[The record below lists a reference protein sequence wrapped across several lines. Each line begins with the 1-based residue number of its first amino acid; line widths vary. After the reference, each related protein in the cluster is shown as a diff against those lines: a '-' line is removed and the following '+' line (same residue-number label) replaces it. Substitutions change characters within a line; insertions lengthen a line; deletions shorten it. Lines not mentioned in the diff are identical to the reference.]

1 MRIFTILVA
10 LLVAAHTI
18 SGQTTAPAILWQKLL
33 GGNLAEEARFL
44 QLTPDGGCVFT
55 GYARSA
61 NGDVTVNK
69 GDDDLWVVKLDENGA
84 MQWQHTYGGTGQE
97 WGRHIQLTA
106 DGGYILAG
114 HNTTANENGDI
125 HGNKGGFDY
134 WILKLNYTGQLE
146 WQKSLGG
153 SSLDLAYR
161 IQQTADGNYVVFGGT
176 KSIDGDITGK
186 ITSDADYWLVKLDPE
201 GSILWEKTIGGIGH
215 EEGSSIEL
223 TDDGGFI
230 LSGFTDSNNGD
241 VTGNHG
247 DFDAH
252 LVKTDNDGNIQWS
265 RCYGGMYNDAARDAR
280 QTADGG
286 YIMTGY
292 TNSNDGDV
300 SGNHGGQDAW
310 VVKLDADGLIQWQK
324 TLGGTSLEYA
334 YYIEQARDNSGYL
347 VTGHNGSDNG
357 DVSDNHGLYDCW
369 AVKIDAGGN
378 LLWQKSL
385 GGSEQDYGRAITQT
399 YTGDYLIGGYAS
411 SIDGDVT
418 GKHGGPGSKD
428 AWIIKLQGNCVLQP
442 YYQDSDGDSY
452 GNPAVSKMSCISPP
466 GFVLNSSDCND
477 GFISIH
483 PGAEELF
490 NGFDDD
496 CDIDI
501 DEGFRSAI
509 YGSTLVAGV
518 ENILTCSNAI
528 SGFFGA
534 DMDSART
541 NEKQMES
548 GMEKEN
554 TGNSLSEYSPD
565 HTSGYSGFTGY
576 RNDSEKQSLNIY
588 PNPVTAEIL
597 VSIFSDKPIVAQI
610 TLLDAIGKP
619 IAIITKAEFAVGNHE
634 IAFNRGS
641 FETGVYFIQLRT
653 KTGTIIKKLFFAPN

>member
-1 MRIFTILVA
+1 MKVFTILFA
-10 LLVAAHTI
+10 LLVAAYTI

-33 GGNLAEEARFL
+33 GGSMGEEARFL

-69 GDDDLWVVKLDENGA
+69 GDDDLWVVKLDENGSI
-84 MQWQHTYGGTGQE
+84 QWQQTYGGTGQE
-97 WGRHIQLTA
+97 WGRHIQLTT

-114 HNTTANENGDI
+114 HNTTANENGDV
-125 HGNKGGFDY
+125 HGNKGGFDF
-134 WILKLNYTGQLE
+134 WILKLSNSGQLE
-146 WQKSLGG
+146 WQQSLGG

-176 KSIDGDITGK
+176 KSIDGNVTGK
-186 ITSDADYWLVKLDPE
+186 STSDADYWLVKLDPV
-201 GSILWEKTIGGIGH
+201 GNILWEKTIGGIGH

-286 YIMTGY
+286 YIMAGY
-292 TNSNDGDV
+292 TNSDDGDV

-310 VVKLDADGLIQWQK
+310 VVKLNADGLIQWQK
-324 TLGGTSLEYA
+324 ALGGTSLEYA
-334 YYIEQARDNSGYL
+334 YYIEQARDKSGYL

-369 AVKIDAGGN
+369 AVKLDPDGY

-399 YTGDYLIGGYAS
+399 YTGDYLISGYAS

-428 AWIIKLQGNCVLQP
+428 AWIIKLQGTCLLQP
-442 YYQDSDGDSY
+442 YYLDSDGDSY
-452 GNPAVSKMSCISPP
+452 GDAAVSTNCCMPP
-466 GFVLNSSDCND
+466 PEFVSNSSDCND
-477 GFISIH
+477 DNTNIH
-483 PGAEELF
+483 PDADELF
-490 NGFDDD
+490 NEIDDD
-496 CDIDI
+496 CDVDI
-501 DEGFRSAI
+501 DEGWRTAINSSAP
-509 YGSTLVAGV
+509 VPGV
-518 ENILTCSNAI
+518 ENTQTYSNSIADL
-528 SGFFGA
+528 FGA
-534 DMDSART
+534 VMDSADR
-541 NEKQMES
+541 NEKQALS
-548 GMEKEN
+548 GVEEN
-554 TGNSLSEYSPD
+554 KADTSPD
-565 HTSGYSGFTGY
+565 DYIPDYYFDNSSLPGKMNAGVL
-576 RNDSEKQSLNIY
+576 QSINIY
-588 PNPVTAEIL
+588 PNPVTTIIL
-597 VSIFSDKPIVAQI
+597 LRFFSDTPIVVQI
-610 TLLDAIGKP
+610 ALLNAIGKP
-619 IAIITKAEFAVGNHE
+619 ITTITKAELAAGNHE
-634 IAFNRGS
+634 FSFNRGS
-641 FETGVYFIQLRT
+641 LNSGVYFLQMKT
-653 KTGTIIKKLFFAPN
+653 HTGTIMKKIILAPY